1 MDHADQ
7 NDEALNSLELGLD
20 EQFASIKSPS
30 ERQTI
35 RELTRDIARLPLD
48 QARVALE
55 AGAALAGVSLRVSL
69 EFLRAAPAAARVL
82 ETEELRSWAEIGRRI
97 ALSDIESAVS
107 FFLAGVEDLLVIPQ
121 IAGRSSFKSACDR

>member
-1 MDHADQ
+1 MDNPDQ

-30 ERQTI
+30 ERQSI

-48 QARVALE
+48 QARAALE
-55 AGAALAGVSLRVSL
+55 AGAALVAVSLRVSL

-107 FFLAGVEDLLVIPQ
+107 FFLAGVEDLQIIPQ
-121 IAGRSSFKSACDR
+121 Q